1 MFMRPIELKMSAFG
15 PFAELTTLRLDALGT
30 DGLYLITGDTGAGKT
45 TIFDAIIYALYGEAS
60 GNIRT
65 TDMLRSKYANAD
77 TATFV
82 ELTFVFKDKTYIV
95 RRNPEYLRPSK
106 RGEGR
111 FTKESAK
118 AQLTMPDK
126 EVITG
131 LVSVNNKIIEII
143 GLNKNQFSQ
152 IAMLPQGEFMRLL
165 LADTKQRIE
174 IFREI
179 FDTEPYLLLQ
189 DRIKKDANEL
199 YRLVSDYKKSMAQYV
214 ADVYCDENSEYN
226 QALINIKNDSQMSI
240 KEILDIIDKIIAQ
253 DKSCADEYDKAIISI
268 DKGIDQLNS
277 KLTIAIQTE
286 RIKDD
291 YKSALTQLNNL
302 TEEYENVYSIYKA
315 ECEKDSER
323 NELSLNIEKSS
334 EKLESYELLEK
345 YKKDYGKKLDK
356 INNITQDI
364 HEDTNSLN
372 ECIKQIDNCKKE
384 AEILKNTELEI
395 EKLNSKISDIIKKKE
410 AVEYLKDVFERKIKA
425 VSQADE
431 AKDRYMSAFAAY
443 EEANNR
449 YLKMEK
455 AFFNEQAGI
464 MAAALAEGEP
474 CPVCGSVTHPV
485 PAVAGD
491 DAPTEMQLKK
501 YKIYVEDKS
510 KECSELS
517 SQSGLLSGQA
527 ESMNNMFFGSIVNF
541 NTQWKEAL
549 DNSSDDETIRVD
561 IIQILADLGKI
572 LDEAMLEK
580 KNADENISKYNNL
593 IKMLSDYDKK
603 VEQFKDKINKSKNE
617 LAILSTQN
625 ENMQK
630 QISQLEKELGNKDI
644 MQAKKLINDMK
655 LKKVQLDKAYEAAK
669 KQYDEYTINIKTLK
683 NRISDLQK
691 QISHTDKQKTPD
703 IDIPMYEKQLED
715 MKKERLKLREKK
727 NIVDIRIAN
736 NEKIYK
742 SIERVN
748 EKSEKSEKHYSWL
761 RTLSDTVNGSLSGK
775 SRIKL
780 ETYVQ
785 MSFFDRI
792 IMRANT
798 RFMRLTDGQYELKRS
813 DSKDNYKNQT
823 GLELDIIDHYNGTIR
838 SVKSLSGGEAFEAS
852 LSMALGMSDEIQSRS
867 GGIQIDTMFI
877 DEGFGSLDDESLS
890 QAVKVLNSLSSSDR
904 LIGIISHVSVLK
916 DRIDKQIVVSKGK
929 TGGSSAV
936 ISV

>member
-15 PFAELTTLRLDALGT
+15 PFAGLTTLRLDALGT

-240 KEILDIIDKIIAQ
+240 KEILNIIDKIIAQ
-253 DKSCADEYDKAIISI
+253 DKSCDDEYDKAIISI

-315 ECEKDSER
+315 ECENDSER

-384 AEILKNTELEI
+384 ADILKNTELEI

-410 AVEYLKDVFERKIKA
+410 GVEYLKDVFERKIKA

-464 MAAALAEGEP
+464 MAAALEEGQP

-561 IIQILADLGKI
+561 IIQLLADLGKI

-603 VEQFKDKINKSKNE
+603 VEQLKDKINKSKNE

>member
-1 MFMRPIELKMSAFG
+1 MLMRPIELKMSAFG
-15 PFAELTTLRLDALGT
+15 PFAGLITLRLDALGT

-240 KEILDIIDKIIAQ
+240 KEILDIIDKIIAK

-410 AVEYLKDVFERKIKA
+410 GVEYLKDVFERKIKA

-464 MAAALAEGEP
+464 MAAALEEGQP

-527 ESMNNMFFGSIVNF
+527 ESMNNMFFDSIVNF

-561 IIQILADLGKI
+561 IIQLLADLGKI
-572 LDEAMLEK
+572 LDEAMLKK

-603 VEQFKDKINKSKNE
+603 VEQLKDKINKSKNE

-736 NEKIYK
+736 NEKVYK

>member
-1 MFMRPIELKMSAFG
+1 MLMRPIELKMSAFG
-15 PFAELTTLRLDALGT
+15 PFAGLTTLKLDALGT

-189 DRIKKDANEL
+189 DRIKRDANEL

-277 KLTIAIQTE
+277 KITIAIQTE
-286 RIKDD
+286 KIKDD

-410 AVEYLKDVFERKIKA
+410 GVEYLKDVFERKIKA

-464 MAAALAEGEP
+464 MAAALEEGQP

-527 ESMNNMFFGSIVNF
+527 ESMNNMFLGSIVNF

-561 IIQILADLGKI
+561 IIQLLADLGKI

-603 VEQFKDKINKSKNE
+603 VEQLKDKINKSKNE

-736 NEKIYK
+736 NEKVYK

>member
-1 MFMRPIELKMSAFG
+1 MRPIELKMSAFG

-736 NEKIYK
+736 NEKVYK

>member
-1 MFMRPIELKMSAFG
+1 MLMRPIELKMSAFG
-15 PFAELTTLRLDALGT
+15 PFAGLTTLKLDALGT

-131 LVSVNNKIIEII
+131 LVSVNNKIVEII

-189 DRIKKDANEL
+189 DRIKRDANEL

-364 HEDTNSLN
+364 HEDTKSLN

-410 AVEYLKDVFERKIKA
+410 GVEYLKDVFERKIKA

-464 MAAALAEGEP
+464 MAAALEEGQP

-561 IIQILADLGKI
+561 IIQLLADLGKI

-736 NEKIYK
+736 NEKVYK

-916 DRIDKQIVVSKGK
+916 DRIDKQIVVSKSK

>member
-82 ELTFVFKDKTYIV
+82 ELTFVFKDKAYIV

-106 RGEGR
+106 RGEGK

-253 DKSCADEYDKAIISI
+253 DESCADEYDKAIISI

-464 MAAALAEGEP
+464 MAAALEEGQP
-474 CPVCGSVTHPV
+474 CPVCGSVTHPL

-527 ESMNNMFFGSIVNF
+527 ESMNNMFFSSIVNF

-561 IIQILADLGKI
+561 IIQLLADLGKI

-603 VEQFKDKINKSKNE
+603 VEQLKDKINKSKNE

-736 NEKIYK
+736 NEKVYK

>member
-1 MFMRPIELKMSAFG
+1 MRPIELKMSAFG
-15 PFAELTTLRLDALGT
+15 PFAGLTTLKLDALGT

-189 DRIKKDANEL
+189 DRIKRDANEL

-277 KLTIAIQTE
+277 KITIAIQTE
-286 RIKDD
+286 KIKDD

-410 AVEYLKDVFERKIKA
+410 GVEYLKDVFERKIKA

-464 MAAALAEGEP
+464 MAAALEEGQP

-527 ESMNNMFFGSIVNF
+527 ESMNNMFLGSIVNF

-561 IIQILADLGKI
+561 IIQLLADLGKI

-625 ENMQK
+625 ENMKK

-736 NEKIYK
+736 NEKVYK

-916 DRIDKQIVVSKGK
+916 DRIDKQIVVNKGK

>member
-189 DRIKKDANEL
+189 DRIKRDANEL

-364 HEDTNSLN
+364 HENTNSLN

-410 AVEYLKDVFERKIKA
+410 GVEYLKDVFERKIKA

-464 MAAALAEGEP
+464 MAAALAEGET

-527 ESMNNMFFGSIVNF
+527 ESMNNMFFSSIVNF
-541 NTQWKEAL
+541 NTQWQEAL

-561 IIQILADLGKI
+561 IIQLLADLGKI

-603 VEQFKDKINKSKNE
+603 VEQLKDKINKSKNE

>member
-1 MFMRPIELKMSAFG
+1 MRPIELKMSAFG
-15 PFAELTTLRLDALGT
+15 PFAGLITLKLDALGT

-189 DRIKKDANEL
+189 DRIKRDANEL

-253 DKSCADEYDKAIISI
+253 DKLCADEYDKAIISI

-345 YKKDYGKKLDK
+345 YKKDYEKKLDK

-384 AEILKNTELEI
+384 ADILKNTEIEI

-410 AVEYLKDVFERKIKA
+410 GVEYLKDVFERKIKA

-464 MAAALAEGEP
+464 MAAALEEGQP

-527 ESMNNMFFGSIVNF
+527 ESMNNMFFSSIVNF

-561 IIQILADLGKI
+561 IIQLLADLGKI

-703 IDIPMYEKQLED
+703 IDIPMYQKQLED

-736 NEKIYK
+736 NEKVYK

-916 DRIDKQIVVSKGK
+916 DRIDKQIVGSKGK

>member
-1 MFMRPIELKMSAFG
+1 MRPIELKMSAFG
-15 PFAELTTLRLDALGT
+15 PFAGLTTLRLDALGT

-189 DRIKKDANEL
+189 DRIKRDANEL

-291 YKSALTQLNNL
+291 YKSAFTQLNNL

-364 HEDTNSLN
+364 HEDTKSLN

-410 AVEYLKDVFERKIKA
+410 GVEYLKDVFERKIKA

-464 MAAALAEGEP
+464 MAAALEEGQP

-561 IIQILADLGKI
+561 IIQLLADLGKI

-736 NEKIYK
+736 NEKVYK

>member
-1 MFMRPIELKMSAFG
+1 MLMRPIELKMSAFG
-15 PFAELTTLRLDALGT
+15 PFAGLTTLKLDALGT

-302 TEEYENVYSIYKA
+302 TDEYENVYSIYKA

-384 AEILKNTELEI
+384 ADILKNTELEI

-410 AVEYLKDVFERKIKA
+410 GVEYLKDVFERKIKA

-464 MAAALAEGEP
+464 MAAALEEGQP

-527 ESMNNMFFGSIVNF
+527 ESMNNMFFSSIVNF

-561 IIQILADLGKI
+561 IIQLLADLGKI

-742 SIERVN
+742 SIKRVN

>member
-1 MFMRPIELKMSAFG
+1 MLMRPIELKMSAFG
-15 PFAELTTLRLDALGT
+15 PFAGLTTLKLDALGT

-131 LVSVNNKIIEII
+131 LVSVNNRIIEII

-253 DKSCADEYDKAIISI
+253 DKSCDDEYDKAIISI

-302 TEEYENVYSIYKA
+302 TEEYENVYGIYKA

-410 AVEYLKDVFERKIKA
+410 GVEYLKDVFERKIKA

-464 MAAALAEGEP
+464 MAAALEEGQP

-527 ESMNNMFFGSIVNF
+527 ESMKNMFFSSIVNF

-549 DNSSDDETIRVD
+549 DNSRDDETIRAD
-561 IIQILADLGKI
+561 IIQLLADLGKI

-603 VEQFKDKINKSKNE
+603 VEQLKDKINKSKNE
-617 LAILSTQN
+617 LVILSTQN

-703 IDIPMYEKQLED
+703 IDIPMYQKQLED

-736 NEKIYK
+736 NEKVYK

>member
-15 PFAELTTLRLDALGT
+15 PFAGLTTLRLDALGT

-82 ELTFVFKDKTYIV
+82 ELTFVFKDKTYIL

-302 TEEYENVYSIYKA
+302 TEKYENVYSIYKA

-345 YKKDYGKKLDK
+345 YKKDYGKQLDK

-464 MAAALAEGEP
+464 MAAALEEGQP

-527 ESMNNMFFGSIVNF
+527 ESMNNMFFSSIVNF

-561 IIQILADLGKI
+561 IIQLLADLGKI

-603 VEQFKDKINKSKNE
+603 VEQLKDKINKSKNE

-644 MQAKKLINDMK
+644 IQAKKLINDMK
-655 LKKVQLDKAYEAAK
+655 LKKIQLDKAYEAAK

-715 MKKERLKLREKK
+715 MKKERLKLREKN

>member
-1 MFMRPIELKMSAFG
+1 MLMRPIELKMSAFG
-15 PFAELTTLRLDALGT
+15 PFAGLTTLRLDALGT

-189 DRIKKDANEL
+189 DRIKRDANEL

-253 DKSCADEYDKAIISI
+253 DKSCADEHDKAIISI

-410 AVEYLKDVFERKIKA
+410 GVEYLKDVFERKIKA

-464 MAAALAEGEP
+464 MAAALEEGQP

-549 DNSSDDETIRVD
+549 DNSRDDETIRVD
-561 IIQILADLGKI
+561 IIQLLADLGKI

-703 IDIPMYEKQLED
+703 IDIPMYQKQLDD

-736 NEKIYK
+736 NEKVYK

>member
-1 MFMRPIELKMSAFG
+1 MLMRPIELKMSAFG
-15 PFAELTTLRLDALGT
+15 PFAGLTTLRLDALGT

-253 DKSCADEYDKAIISI
+253 DKSCDDEYDKEIISI

-356 INNITQDI
+356 INNITKDI

-384 AEILKNTELEI
+384 ADILKNTEIEI

-410 AVEYLKDVFERKIKA
+410 GVEYLKDVFERKIKA

-464 MAAALAEGEP
+464 MAAALEEGQP

-501 YKIYVEDKS
+501 YKLYVEDKS

-527 ESMNNMFFGSIVNF
+527 ESMNNMFFSSIVNF

-549 DNSSDDETIRVD
+549 DNSRDDETIRVD
-561 IIQILADLGKI
+561 IIQLLADLGKI

-603 VEQFKDKINKSKNE
+603 VEQLKDKINKSKNE
-617 LAILSTQN
+617 LVILSTQN

-736 NEKIYK
+736 NEKVYK

>member
-1 MFMRPIELKMSAFG
+1 MLMRPIELKMSAFG
-15 PFAELTTLRLDALGT
+15 PFAGLTTLKLDALGT

-240 KEILDIIDKIIAQ
+240 KEILDIIDKVIAQ

-268 DKGIDQLNS
+268 DKEIDQLNS

-410 AVEYLKDVFERKIKA
+410 GVEYLKDVFERKIKA

-464 MAAALAEGEP
+464 MAAALEEGQP

-561 IIQILADLGKI
+561 IIQLLADLGKI

-736 NEKIYK
+736 NEKVYK

>member
-15 PFAELTTLRLDALGT
+15 PFAGLTTLRLDALGT

-82 ELTFVFKDKTYIV
+82 ELTFVFKDKTYIL

-464 MAAALAEGEP
+464 MAAALEEGQP

-527 ESMNNMFFGSIVNF
+527 ESMNNMFFSSIVNF

-561 IIQILADLGKI
+561 IIQLLADLGKI

-603 VEQFKDKINKSKNE
+603 VEQLKDKINKSKNE

-655 LKKVQLDKAYEAAK
+655 LKKIQLDKAYEAAK

-736 NEKIYK
+736 NEKVYK

>member
-1 MFMRPIELKMSAFG
+1 MLMRPIELKMSAFG
-15 PFAELTTLRLDALGT
+15 PFAGLTTLRLDALGT

-189 DRIKKDANEL
+189 DRIKRDANEL

-364 HEDTNSLN
+364 HEDTKSLN

-410 AVEYLKDVFERKIKA
+410 GVEYLKDVFERKIKA

-464 MAAALAEGEP
+464 MAAALEEGQP

-561 IIQILADLGKI
+561 IIQLLADLGKI

>member
-464 MAAALAEGEP
+464 MAAALEEGQP

-527 ESMNNMFFGSIVNF
+527 ESMNNMFFSSIVNF

-561 IIQILADLGKI
+561 IIQLLADLGKI

-603 VEQFKDKINKSKNE
+603 VEQLKDKINKSKNE

-736 NEKIYK
+736 NEKVYK

>member
-1 MFMRPIELKMSAFG
+1 MLMRPIELKMSAFG
-15 PFAELTTLRLDALGT
+15 PFAGLTTLKLDALGT

-189 DRIKKDANEL
+189 DRIKRDANEL

-291 YKSALTQLNNL
+291 YKFALTQLNNL

-364 HEDTNSLN
+364 HEDTNSFN

-384 AEILKNTELEI
+384 ADILKNTELEI

-410 AVEYLKDVFERKIKA
+410 GVEYLKDVFERKIKA

-464 MAAALAEGEP
+464 MAAALEEGQP

-561 IIQILADLGKI
+561 IIQLLADLGKI

-603 VEQFKDKINKSKNE
+603 IEQFKDKINKSKNE

-736 NEKIYK
+736 NEKVYK

-916 DRIDKQIVVSKGK
+916 DRIDKQIMVNKGK

>member
-189 DRIKKDANEL
+189 DRIKRDANEL

-464 MAAALAEGEP
+464 MAAALEEGQP

-527 ESMNNMFFGSIVNF
+527 ESMNNMFFSSIVNF

-561 IIQILADLGKI
+561 IIQLLADLGKI

-593 IKMLSDYDKK
+593 INMLSVYDKK

-655 LKKVQLDKAYEAAK
+655 LKKIQLDKAYEAAK

>member
-1 MFMRPIELKMSAFG
+1 MLMRPIELKMSAFG
-15 PFAELTTLRLDALGT
+15 PFAGLTTLRLDALGT

-268 DKGIDQLNS
+268 DKEIDQLNS

-345 YKKDYGKKLDK
+345 YKKDYEKKLDK

-384 AEILKNTELEI
+384 ADILKNTEIEI

-410 AVEYLKDVFERKIKA
+410 GVEYLKDVFERKIKA

-464 MAAALAEGEP
+464 MAAALEEGQP

-527 ESMNNMFFGSIVNF
+527 ESINNMFFSSIVNF

-561 IIQILADLGKI
+561 IIQLLADLGKI

-742 SIERVN
+742 SIERVS

-916 DRIDKQIVVSKGK
+916 DRIDKQIVVSKSK

>member
-1 MFMRPIELKMSAFG
+1 MRPIELKMSAFG
-15 PFAELTTLRLDALGT
+15 PFAGLTTLKLDALGT

-189 DRIKKDANEL
+189 DRIKRDANEL

-240 KEILDIIDKIIAQ
+240 KEILDILDKIIAQ

-277 KLTIAIQTE
+277 KITIAIQTE
-286 RIKDD
+286 KIKDD

-410 AVEYLKDVFERKIKA
+410 GVEYLKDVFERKIKA

-464 MAAALAEGEP
+464 MAAALEEGQP

-527 ESMNNMFFGSIVNF
+527 ESMNNMFLGSIVNF

-561 IIQILADLGKI
+561 IIQLLADLGKI

-736 NEKIYK
+736 NEKVYK

>member
-302 TEEYENVYSIYKA
+302 TEKYENVYSIYKA

-372 ECIKQIDNCKKE
+372 ECIKQIDSCKKE

-410 AVEYLKDVFERKIKA
+410 GVEYLKDVFERKIKA

-464 MAAALAEGEP
+464 MAAALEEGQP

-549 DNSSDDETIRVD
+549 DNSRDDETIRVD
-561 IIQILADLGKI
+561 IIQLLADLGKI

-603 VEQFKDKINKSKNE
+603 VEQLKDKINKSKNE

-703 IDIPMYEKQLED
+703 IDIPMYQKQLED

-736 NEKIYK
+736 NEKVYK

-916 DRIDKQIVVSKGK
+916 DRIDKQIVVNKGK

>member
-1 MFMRPIELKMSAFG
+1 MLMRPIELKMSAFG
-15 PFAELTTLRLDALGT
+15 PFAGLTTLKLDALGT

-131 LVSVNNKIIEII
+131 LVSVNNKIVEII

-189 DRIKKDANEL
+189 DRIKRDANEL

-364 HEDTNSLN
+364 HEDTKSLN

-410 AVEYLKDVFERKIKA
+410 GVEYLKDVFERKIKA

-464 MAAALAEGEP
+464 MAAALEEGQP

-561 IIQILADLGKI
+561 IIQLLADLGKI

>member
-1 MFMRPIELKMSAFG
+1 MLMRPIELKMSAFG
-15 PFAELTTLRLDALGT
+15 PFAGLTTLKLDALGT
-30 DGLYLITGDTGAGKT
+30 DGLYLITGDTGVGKT

-189 DRIKKDANEL
+189 DRIKRDANEL

-277 KLTIAIQTE
+277 KITIAIQTE
-286 RIKDD
+286 KIKDD

-410 AVEYLKDVFERKIKA
+410 GVEYLKDVFERKIKA

-464 MAAALAEGEP
+464 MAAALEEGQP

-527 ESMNNMFFGSIVNF
+527 ESMNNMFLGSIVNF

-561 IIQILADLGKI
+561 IIQLLADLGKI

-736 NEKIYK
+736 NEKVYK

>member
-1 MFMRPIELKMSAFG
+1 MLMRPIELKMSAFG
-15 PFAELTTLRLDALGT
+15 PFAGLTTLRLDALGT

-253 DKSCADEYDKAIISI
+253 DKSCDDEYDKAIISI

-356 INNITQDI
+356 INNITKDI

-410 AVEYLKDVFERKIKA
+410 GVEYLKDVFERKIKA

-464 MAAALAEGEP
+464 MAAVLEEGQP

-527 ESMNNMFFGSIVNF
+527 ESMKNMFFSSIVNF

-549 DNSSDDETIRVD
+549 DNSRDDETIRVD
-561 IIQILADLGKI
+561 IIQLLADLGKM

-703 IDIPMYEKQLED
+703 IDIPMYQKQLED
-715 MKKERLKLREKK
+715 MKKERLKLRGKK

-736 NEKIYK
+736 NEKVYK

>member
-1 MFMRPIELKMSAFG
+1 MLMRPIELKMSAFG
-15 PFAELTTLRLDALGT
+15 PFAGLTTLKLDALGT

-189 DRIKKDANEL
+189 DRIKRDANEL

-410 AVEYLKDVFERKIKA
+410 GVEYLKDVFERKIKA

-464 MAAALAEGEP
+464 MAAALEEGQP

-527 ESMNNMFFGSIVNF
+527 ESMNNMFLGSIVNF

-561 IIQILADLGKI
+561 IIQLLADLGKI

>member
-15 PFAELTTLRLDALGT
+15 PFAGLTTLRLDALGT

-226 QALINIKNDSQMSI
+226 QALIDIKNDSQMSI

-464 MAAALAEGEP
+464 MAAALEEGQP

-527 ESMNNMFFGSIVNF
+527 ESMNNMFFSSIVNF

-561 IIQILADLGKI
+561 IIQLLADLGKI

-655 LKKVQLDKAYEAAK
+655 LKKIQLDKAYEAAK

-736 NEKIYK
+736 NEKVYK

>member
-15 PFAELTTLRLDALGT
+15 PFAGLTTLRLDALGT

-82 ELTFVFKDKTYIV
+82 ELTFVFKDKTYIL

-302 TEEYENVYSIYKA
+302 TEKYENVYSIYKA

-345 YKKDYGKKLDK
+345 YKKDYGKQLDK

-425 VSQADE
+425 VSQTDE

-464 MAAALAEGEP
+464 MAAALEEGQP

-527 ESMNNMFFGSIVNF
+527 ESMNNMFFSSIVNF

-561 IIQILADLGKI
+561 IIQLLADLGKI

-603 VEQFKDKINKSKNE
+603 VEQLKDKINKSKNE

-644 MQAKKLINDMK
+644 IQAKKLINDMK
-655 LKKVQLDKAYEAAK
+655 LKKIQLDKAYEAAK

>member
-1 MFMRPIELKMSAFG
+1 MLMRPIELKMSAFG
-15 PFAELTTLRLDALGT
+15 PFAGLTTLRLDALGT

-189 DRIKKDANEL
+189 DRIKRDANEL

-277 KLTIAIQTE
+277 KITIAIQTE
-286 RIKDD
+286 KIKDD

-410 AVEYLKDVFERKIKA
+410 GVEYLKDVFERKIKA

-464 MAAALAEGEP
+464 MAAALEEGQP

-527 ESMNNMFFGSIVNF
+527 ESMNNMFLGSIVNF

-561 IIQILADLGKI
+561 IIQLLADLGKI

-736 NEKIYK
+736 NEKVYK

>member
-1 MFMRPIELKMSAFG
+1 MRPIELKMSAFG
-15 PFAELTTLRLDALGT
+15 PFAGLTTLRFDALGT

-131 LVSVNNKIIEII
+131 LVSVNNRIIEII

-268 DKGIDQLNS
+268 DKGIEQLNS

-356 INNITQDI
+356 ISNITQDI

-410 AVEYLKDVFERKIKA
+410 GVEYLKDVFERKIKA

-464 MAAALAEGEP
+464 MAAALEEGQP

-527 ESMNNMFFGSIVNF
+527 ESMNNMFFSSIVNF

-549 DNSSDDETIRVD
+549 DNSRDDETIRVD
-561 IIQILADLGKI
+561 IIQLLADLGKI

-703 IDIPMYEKQLED
+703 IDIPMYQKQLED

-736 NEKIYK
+736 NEKVYK

-916 DRIDKQIVVSKGK
+916 DRIDKQIVVSKSK

>member
-1 MFMRPIELKMSAFG
+1 MLMRPIELKMSAFG
-15 PFAELTTLRLDALGT
+15 PFAGLTTLKLDALGT

-189 DRIKKDANEL
+189 DRIKRDANEL

-277 KLTIAIQTE
+277 KITIAIQTE
-286 RIKDD
+286 KIKDD

-410 AVEYLKDVFERKIKA
+410 GVEYLKDVFERKIKA

-464 MAAALAEGEP
+464 MAAALEEGQP

-527 ESMNNMFFGSIVNF
+527 ESMNNMFLGSIVNF

-561 IIQILADLGKI
+561 IIQLLADLGKI

-736 NEKIYK
+736 NEKVYK

-916 DRIDKQIVVSKGK
+916 DRIDKQIVVNKGK

>member
-1 MFMRPIELKMSAFG
+1 MLMRPIELKMSAFG
-15 PFAELTTLRLDALGT
+15 PFAGLTTLKLDALGT

-189 DRIKKDANEL
+189 DRIKRDANEL

-364 HEDTNSLN
+364 HEDTKSLN

-410 AVEYLKDVFERKIKA
+410 GVEYLKDVFERKIKA

-464 MAAALAEGEP
+464 MAAALEEGQP

-561 IIQILADLGKI
+561 IIQLLADLGKI

-736 NEKIYK
+736 NEKVYK

>member
-1 MFMRPIELKMSAFG
+1 MLMRPIELKMSAFG
-15 PFAELTTLRLDALGT
+15 PFAGLTTLRLDALGT

-253 DKSCADEYDKAIISI
+253 DKSCDDEYDKAIISI

-356 INNITQDI
+356 INNITKDI

-410 AVEYLKDVFERKIKA
+410 GVEYLKDVFERKIKA

-464 MAAALAEGEP
+464 MAAALEEGQP

-549 DNSSDDETIRVD
+549 DNSRDDETIRVD
-561 IIQILADLGKI
+561 IIQLLADLGEI

-703 IDIPMYEKQLED
+703 IDIPMYQKQLED

-736 NEKIYK
+736 NEKVYK

>member
-1 MFMRPIELKMSAFG
+1 MRPIELKMSAFG
-15 PFAELTTLRLDALGT
+15 PFAGLTTLRLDALGT

-189 DRIKKDANEL
+189 DRIKRDANEL
-199 YRLVSDYKKSMAQYV
+199 YRLVSDYKKSMAQDV

-410 AVEYLKDVFERKIKA
+410 GVEYLKDVFERKIKA

-464 MAAALAEGEP
+464 MAAALEEGQP
-474 CPVCGSVTHPV
+474 CPVCGSVIHPV

-501 YKIYVEDKS
+501 YKIYVEDKA

-527 ESMNNMFFGSIVNF
+527 ESMNNMFFSSIVNF

-561 IIQILADLGKI
+561 IIQLLADLGKI

-603 VEQFKDKINKSKNE
+603 VEQLKDKINKSKNE

-703 IDIPMYEKQLED
+703 IDIPMYQKQLED

-736 NEKIYK
+736 NEKVYK

>member
-15 PFAELTTLRLDALGT
+15 PFAGLTTLRLDALGT

-464 MAAALAEGEP
+464 MAAALEEGEP

-527 ESMNNMFFGSIVNF
+527 ESMNNMFFSSIVNF

-561 IIQILADLGKI
+561 IIQLLADLGKI

-603 VEQFKDKINKSKNE
+603 VEQLKDNINKSKNE

-736 NEKIYK
+736 NEKVYK

>member
-1 MFMRPIELKMSAFG
+1 MLMRPIELKMSAFG
-15 PFAELTTLRLDALGT
+15 PFAGLTTLKLDALGT

-189 DRIKKDANEL
+189 DRIKRDANEL

-364 HEDTNSLN
+364 HEDTKSLN

-410 AVEYLKDVFERKIKA
+410 GVEYLKDVFERKIKA

-464 MAAALAEGEP
+464 MAAALEVGQS

-485 PAVAGD
+485 PAVAGE

-561 IIQILADLGKI
+561 IIQLLADLGKI

-617 LAILSTQN
+617 LAVLSTQN

-644 MQAKKLINDMK
+644 LQAKKLINDMK

-736 NEKIYK
+736 NEKVYK

>member
-1 MFMRPIELKMSAFG
+1 MLMRPIELKMSAFG
-15 PFAELTTLRLDALGT
+15 PFAGLTTLKLDALGT

-189 DRIKKDANEL
+189 DRIKRDANEL

-277 KLTIAIQTE
+277 KITIAIQTE
-286 RIKDD
+286 KIKDD

-410 AVEYLKDVFERKIKA
+410 GVEYLKDVFERKIKA

-464 MAAALAEGEP
+464 MAAALEEGQP

-527 ESMNNMFFGSIVNF
+527 ESMNNMFLGSIVNF

-561 IIQILADLGKI
+561 IIQLLADLGKI

-736 NEKIYK
+736 NEKVYK

-916 DRIDKQIVVSKGK
+916 DRIDKQIVVSKSK